1 VQAIQRGE
9 SQPAPAPRK
18 PDPDV
23 QNLERELGE
32 LLSAKVAVQHGRGGR
47 GKLVVQ
53 YFSLD
58 ELEGI
63 LEKIRR

>member
-1 VQAIQRGE
+1 VQALQRGE
-9 SQPAPAPRK
+9 AQPAAAPKK
-18 PDPDV
+18 PDPDI

-63 LEKIRR
+63 LERIRR